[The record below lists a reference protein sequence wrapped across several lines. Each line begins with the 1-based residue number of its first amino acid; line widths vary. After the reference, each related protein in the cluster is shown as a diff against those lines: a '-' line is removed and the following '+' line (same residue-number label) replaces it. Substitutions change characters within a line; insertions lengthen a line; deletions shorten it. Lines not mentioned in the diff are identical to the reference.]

1 MATVNV
7 SCAKSAA
14 AGQTASVNIP
24 KPRTAGTLV
33 GMEHLG
39 VATTK
44 PLAATHPNQ
53 MLPTPPNSISPSLPP
68 QNFSTR
74 GYVGA
79 GGARPPTPQAL
90 DSEPLEPRHRVDQG
104 QQEERE
110 PAEADRR
117 PEACGSVQRD
127 LDATGAISPALLATY
142 HLPDILLAHGPL
154 AIRHIMNHL
163 TISVPGF
170 SGILPARARRLVVG
184 ALEGRVGQGA
194 EGDGAV
200 AETRS
205 GGGINGD
212 VIFEKVGWGRWD
224 ARMQGQPRRR
234 VRRDGFGSAP
244 GTGSRLDRDVSP
256 AASAMSAS
264 SFARASLP
272 SQARRQDDD
281 GAVRQRRP
289 DGTLAGAS
297 WTEGSAAFSHRD
309 DDYYDGDNGG
319 VGYST
324 EEHEADRMSLD
335 RVLDPSL
342 APSSSGLDPDNDAAD
357 ADLER
362 EEDVTDDEDWAGI
375 GAAALR
381 QASCSA
387 QSSSFPKHRTAG
399 HYRIRRPLRRA
410 SPSPPASSS
419 QQRNLSRHHL
429 PRHRLMSSSHR
440 SSTTTTTTHHH
451 HSLLPLTRA
460 DPNLSLA
467 SSRGLASNSQ
477 EREAIEALVRL
488 SNV

>member
-1 MATVNV
+1 MAIVNV
-7 SCAKSAA
+7 PFAKSAVG
-14 AGQTASVNIP
+14 GQTASVDIP

-33 GMEHLG
+33 GMENLG
-39 VATTK
+39 AATAK
-44 PLAATHPNQ
+44 SLATTHPNQ

-68 QNFSTR
+68 QNFSAR

-90 DSEPLEPRHRVDQG
+90 DSEPLELRHRVDQG
-104 QQEERE
+104 QREERE
-110 PAEADRR
+110 PAVRR
-117 PEACGSVQRD
+117 PEASGSVQRD

-170 SGILPARARRLVVG
+170 SRILPARARRLVVG
-184 ALEGRVGQGA
+184 ALEGRVGQGS

-200 AETRS
+200 AETGG

-224 ARMQGQPRRR
+224 ARLQGQPPRR

-244 GTGSRLDRDVSP
+244 GNGSRLDREVSP

-264 SFARASLP
+264 SFSRAGLP
-272 SQARRQDDD
+272 SKARRQDD
-281 GAVRQRRP
+281 GVRRRHP
-289 DGTLAGAS
+289 DGTVAGAS

-309 DDYYDGDNGG
+309 DDYYYDGDNGG

-342 APSSSGLDPDNDAAD
+342 APSSSGVDPDNDAAD
-357 ADLER
+357 PDVER
-362 EEDVTDDEDWAGI
+362 EEDITDDEDWAGI

-387 QSSSFPKHRTAG
+387 ASSSFPKHRTAG
-399 HYRIRRPLRRA
+399 HYRIRRPLRRP

-419 QQRNLSRHHL
+419 HRNLSRHHV

-440 SSTTTTTTHHH
+440 STHHPP
-451 HSLLPLTRA
+451 LPLTRA